1 MAEEESD
8 LDSERLK
15 EELESLLDNGG
26 KGGNGL
32 QSKLYC
38 TRFCQVVEEHTGRCQ
53 VPLPQL
59 QVLRTALCCFTQGI
73 ATFPADCE
81 HVQYTLSSLA
91 LSFFELLLF
100 FGKDEFL
107 EDPLKDILD
116 SFQECHSC
124 LLGHGNM
131 YLMLVKQIVKEGG
144 PWENPVLQAI
154 LKEMPQHQEE
164 VDRYLSSEVPAFFEF
179 RVRYLLACERIQE
192 AVALS
197 KCCIQHSE
205 VGRHL
210 YFHQAYLTCLLK
222 ASLYDHLQKEMAM
235 IDGKDAVEIICNTE
249 NEEKDDLLL
258 VLCKAFLTQQLQNGD
273 MYYIWDLIFIWSKL
287 QLRANP
293 SKQDFLEE
301 CHQLMSTA
309 TNVKMIFPFMKIIKA
324 ELGDEGLQFCVEL
337 CACALQM
344 DLRHDPVT
352 KSLVYKMI
360 AYLLPNDL
368 EVCRACALLVFFMER
383 TVDSYKIVYLLYTYP
398 DQEYHMDS
406 SVIKNH
412 IRFELLQILKRGLFF
427 DPEFWNLITLKT
439 NCLSLMSEKVMK
451 AALNETVED
460 DKWIQNDSIKET
472 YKMHSEIPDKHTS
485 RLMNYSD
492 KDRRKPAPKRCI
504 RQSEAASESAIR
516 RRGRKP
522 GKRVKVIDT
531 SALRRSLRQLDMI
544 QENSMK
550 QLSKRQ
556 QRHLGRQAEKKTL
569 KRRGRKPSWFLP
581 ETNRQAENSAPRH
594 VGRPRK
600 KPPQSPLEV
609 ALPKLAASETGQGE
623 SQQVSQEQPAA
634 DEVTPLSPLPETV
647 PIEETPQSPERASP
661 MQVSYQSLDS
671 LGTPL
676 LDTML
681 EVSFPDNEA
690 MEIPVEKLE
699 VVEQPQELIEQTDVA
714 PEDSINHLDTCAEEP
729 SGGLSEREPEPP
741 VKQEDNTTVEEPVL
755 PQEPIAEAC
764 EFQQSSNIEVDDA
777 TLQQQDNGTDGQM
790 DIKDEEENTIQ
801 SPVKAPEENAELPTV
816 MQDNIPECTV
826 LEQGLPDVLPEGPV
840 VARDKSPQ
848 GLVIELD
855 TVLEAHVAELVCTPE
870 ALVAEPE
877 VLTHGLDSFVEETNR
892 APVEASEPDDTVKQA
907 ASPPK
912 LEQEQHTVSPP
923 GNDPDFK
930 NSPKT
935 VLGNTLSRN
944 ENCVPRHRCMLC
956 NKDFMGGHIKRH
968 ALVHLQKGNL
978 RCVLCGKTYK
988 QRNFMLNHLKEH
1000 LQKMKSKKRL
1010 PDTQSNENCTPVEN
1024 GTSET
1029 CERDVIS
1036 LPPDLKHSAAE
1047 VENHVENHNRINVN
1061 LEHVSSESQG
1071 LLKSDKNEIACA
1083 AKDQSMVQR
1092 ANGSISKQK
1101 SECQKEQFRCPAEGC
1116 ARSFVRQWV
1125 LVKHVKKAHPN
1136 DMKVQECTFL
1146 WTKGKCQYCQR
1157 KFLCLQHYSD
1167 HLKRHDGAH
1176 RYFCQHYS
1184 CNERFKTQA
1193 ELGQHLKT
1201 HSQFQAQ
1208 CSFPECFEL
1217 FSDLSLLH
1225 EHECWH
1231 YSLMTNLDGTPSA
1244 AASGHNSTEASG
1256 ILVKRKRKKDAQEA
1270 PIQDLKV
1277 RKESAQPKTYIP
1289 SGGGKSIL
1297 NSVEVKVATP
1307 EAKSLEQPEDGAR
1320 EDSAGGRVSDGQLLN
1335 GHADGDKPASAQL
1348 PEGAAQALDLQDH
1361 APEAG
1366 KKDTGPTEIKLE
1378 GVAGKDPEKA
1388 PPPQDVSTAALK
1400 KPRRYDDEVYSY
1412 GGTSKKPFIRPPPSA
1427 YLAEQYI
1434 SMPKRR
1440 KSPTKAESPS
1450 SAPQS
1455 EQAGGVQRHRC
1466 TKCFALFDKAEE
1478 LQSHLAQKK
1487 CQAFFGFDS
1496 DEESA

>member
-324 ELGDEGLQFCVEL
+324 ELGEEGLQFCVEL

-485 RLMNYSD
+485 QLMNYSD
-492 KDRRKPAPKRCI
+492 KDRLPC
-504 RQSEAASESAIR
+504 QSA
-516 RRGRKP
+516 
-522 GKRVKVIDT
+522 
-531 SALRRSLRQLDMI
+531 
-544 QENSMK
+544 
-550 QLSKRQ
+550 
-556 QRHLGRQAEKKTL
+556 
-569 KRRGRKPSWFLP
+569 
-581 ETNRQAENSAPRH
+581 
-594 VGRPRK
+594 
-600 KPPQSPLEV
+600 
-609 ALPKLAASETGQGE
+609 
-623 SQQVSQEQPAA
+623 
-634 DEVTPLSPLPETV
+634 
-647 PIEETPQSPERASP
+647 
-661 MQVSYQSLDS
+661 
-671 LGTPL
+671 
-676 LDTML
+676 
-681 EVSFPDNEA
+681 
-690 MEIPVEKLE
+690 
-699 VVEQPQELIEQTDVA
+699 
-714 PEDSINHLDTCAEEP
+714 
-729 SGGLSEREPEPP
+729 
-741 VKQEDNTTVEEPVL
+741 
-755 PQEPIAEAC
+755 
-764 EFQQSSNIEVDDA
+764 
-777 TLQQQDNGTDGQM
+777 
-790 DIKDEEENTIQ
+790 
-801 SPVKAPEENAELPTV
+801 
-816 MQDNIPECTV
+816 
-826 LEQGLPDVLPEGPV
+826 
-840 VARDKSPQ
+840 
-848 GLVIELD
+848 
-855 TVLEAHVAELVCTPE
+855 
-870 ALVAEPE
+870 
-877 VLTHGLDSFVEETNR
+877 
-892 APVEASEPDDTVKQA
+892 
-907 ASPPK
+907 
-912 LEQEQHTVSPP
+912 
-923 GNDPDFK
+923 
-930 NSPKT
+930 
-935 VLGNTLSRN
+935 RN

-1366 KKDTGPTEIKLE
+1366 KKDTGPTEIKSE

-1496 DEESA
+1496 DEESKWW